1 MPERKKKRRFFDL
14 LGFDEEDFLFGQE
27 SVKGE
32 SGYSI
37 SVTYDSGGKPVV
49 QVQTR
54 GDVNTTELRRDIEQ
68 QYPGAR
74 IEGLEKKPLIRIV
87 GEKDARKKEEKPK
100 KSKAKKEKKPLIKE
114 IE

>member
-14 LGFDEEDFLFGQE
+14 FGFDEEDFLFGQE
-27 SVKGE
+27 PVEGE

-37 SVTYDSGGKPVV
+37 SVTYDNSGKPVV

-74 IEGLEKKPLIRIV
+74 IEGLEKKPLIKVV
-87 GEKDARKKEEKPK
+87 GEEEAKKKEEKSK
-100 KSKAKKEKKPLIKE
+100 RSKAEKAKKPLIKV

>member
-1 MPERKKKRRFFDL
+1 LTYLALMKKIFF
-14 LGFDEEDFLFGQE
+14 FGQE
-27 SVKGE
+27 PVEGE

-37 SVTYDSGGKPVV
+37 SVTYDNSGKPVV

-68 QYPGAR
+68 QYPEAK
-74 IEGLEKKPLIRIV
+74 IKGLEKKPLIKV
-87 GEKDARKKEEKPK
+87 
-100 KSKAKKEKKPLIKE
+100 

>member
-14 LGFDEEDFLFGQE
+14 FGFDKEDFLFGQE
-27 SVKGE
+27 PVEGE

-37 SVTYDSGGKPVV
+37 SVTYDNSGKPVV

-68 QYPGAR
+68 QYLGAK
-74 IEGLEKKPLIRIV
+74 IKGLEKKPLIKV
-87 GEKDARKKEEKPK
+87 
-100 KSKAKKEKKPLIKE
+100 

>member
-1 MPERKKKRRFFDL
+1 MPKRKKKRRFFDIF
-14 LGFDEEDFLFGQE
+14 GFDEEDFLFGQE
-27 SVKGE
+27 PVKGE

-37 SVTYDSGGKPVV
+37 SVTYDNSGKPVV

-74 IEGLEKKPLIRIV
+74 IKGLEKKPLIKIV
-87 GEKDARKKEEKPK
+87 GEKDTRKKEEDSK
-100 KSKAKKEKKPLIKE
+100 KNKAEKEKPLIKV

>member
-1 MPERKKKRRFFDL
+1 MPERKKKRRFSDL
-14 LGFDEEDFLFGQE
+14 FGFNKEDFLFGQE
-27 SVKGE
+27 PIKGG

-37 SVTYDSGGKPVV
+37 SVTHDNSGKPVV

-54 GDVNTTELRRDIEQ
+54 GDVNTTELQRDIEQ

-74 IEGLEKKPLIRIV
+74 IKGLEKKPLIKIV
-87 GEKDARKKEEKPK
+87 SEKDTRKKEEKPK
-100 KSKAKKEKKPLIKE
+100 KSKVKKEKKPLIKV

>member
-14 LGFDEEDFLFGQE
+14 FGFDKEDFLFGQE
-27 SVKGE
+27 PAEGE

-37 SVTYDSGGKPVV
+37 SVTYDNSGKPVV

-68 QYPGAR
+68 QYLGTK
-74 IEGLEKKPLIRIV
+74 IKGLEKKPLIKV
-87 GEKDARKKEEKPK
+87 
-100 KSKAKKEKKPLIKE
+100 

>member
-14 LGFDEEDFLFGQE
+14 FGFDEEDFLFGQE
-27 SVKGE
+27 SIKGG

-37 SVTYDSGGKPVV
+37 SVTYDSSGKPVV

-54 GDVNTTELRRDIEQ
+54 GDVDTTELRRDIEQ

-87 GEKDARKKEEKPK
+87 GEKDTGKKEEKPK

>member
-14 LGFDEEDFLFGQE
+14 FGFDEEDFLFGQE
-27 SVKGE
+27 PVEGE

-37 SVTYDSGGKPVV
+37 SVTYDNSGKPVV

-54 GDVNTTELRRDIEQ
+54 GDVDTTELRRDIEQ
-68 QYPGAR
+68 QYPGAK
-74 IEGLEKKPLIRIV
+74 IKGLEKKPLIKV
-87 GEKDARKKEEKPK
+87 
-100 KSKAKKEKKPLIKE
+100 

>member
-14 LGFDEEDFLFGQE
+14 FGFDEEDFLFGQQPVE
-27 SVKGE
+27 GE

-54 GDVNTTELRRDIEQ
+54 GDVDTAELRRDLEQ
-68 QYPGAR
+68 QYPGAK
-74 IEGLEKKPLIRIV
+74 IEGLKKKPLIKVV
-87 GEKDARKKEEKPK
+87 GEEEAKKKEEKPK
-100 KSKAKKEKKPLIKE
+100 KSKAKKEKKPLIKV